1 MEDVTRL
8 DSRTR
13 EVCVCVFV
21 CAMPPPHAKLA
32 AASKAKA
39 EAQWLKPTAQ
49 PQLSWRRSRRKTHVR
64 VHDGTPG
71 TVADDTVEEL
81 IMGSPLL
88 SHVGY
93 VQEDIRSNLDRW
105 TMLGGTLRQQL
116 GFDETMTPAESKRI
130 YHYYLPTAMW
140 IEKQL
145 KEHRNKWID
154 RGNEGPPPPLVL
166 GVSAPQGCGKTTLV
180 GQLER
185 LFNSNG
191 MATAT
196 VSIDDFYLTASEQV
210 AVAEESKGNP
220 LLQYRGNAG
229 THDLQLAMDTI
240 NKLKKLT
247 NKDASCSLPRYDKS
261 LNQGRGDRAPESEW
275 PVIEGPLSLV
285 LLEGWMLGFRP
296 REEQAV
302 EAVSPDLLPVNEAL
316 KSYVELDRLMDS
328 WLVVKVGDP
337 QWVFKWRLQAEKMM
351 RDSGK
356 PGLTD
361 EEVADFVS
369 RFIPA
374 YEAYLTELYQQGPV
388 GSTKENML
396 YIQIDQDRNVH

>member
-1 MEDVTRL
+1 
-8 DSRTR
+8 
-13 EVCVCVFV
+13 
-21 CAMPPPHAKLA
+21 MPPTHAKLA
-32 AASKAKA
+32 ANAKAKA
-39 EAQWLKPTAQ
+39 KAQWLKTTVQ
-49 PQLSWRRSRRKTHVR
+49 PQVNWRRNRRKTHAEAQ
-64 VHDGTPG
+64 GSTPSAL
-71 TVADDTVEEL
+71 ADEKVEEL
-81 IMGSPLL
+81 ILGSPLL
-88 SHVGY
+88 DHVGY
-93 VQEDIRSNLDRW
+93 VQEDVRSNIERW
-105 TMLGGTLRQQL
+105 SMLGGTLRQQL
-116 GFDETMTPAESKRI
+116 GFDEVMTPAESRRI

-145 KEHRNKWID
+145 AEHRNKWTEQ
-154 RGNEGPPPPLVL
+154 GNEGPPPPLVL

-185 LFNSNG
+185 LFNANG

-229 THDLQLAMDTI
+229 THDLQLAIETI
-240 NKLKKLT
+240 NKLKTLRT
-247 NKDASCSLPRYDKS
+247 TDSSCSLPRYDKS

-275 PVIEGPLSLV
+275 PVVSGPLSLV

-302 EAVSPDLLPVNEAL
+302 EAVTPDLLPVNEAL
-316 KSYVELDRLMDS
+316 KSYVELDTLMDS

-337 QWVFKWRLQAEKMM
+337 QWVYKWRLQAEKMM

-388 GSTKENML
+388 GSSKENML
-396 YIQIDQDRNVH
+396 YIQIDQDRNVY